1 MDWIVTI
8 ITSILGL
15 FGGGVI
21 VHLYQ
26 EWRGKRNDDQ
36 IHWRE
41 NRRDNIDEYRWLLE
55 DERATRK
62 KVEEIIE
69 SLKRDKIDLLTEN
82 IALKSK
88 REGQK

>member
-21 VHLYQ
+21 LHLYQ

-36 IHWRE
+36 SHRRE

-55 DERATRK
+55 DERASRK

>member
-21 VHLYQ
+21 LHLYQ

-36 IHWRE
+36 VHRRE
-41 NRRDNIDEYRWLLE
+41 NRKDNIDEYRWLLE
-55 DERATRK
+55 DERASRK
-62 KVEEIIE
+62 KVEDMLET
-69 SLKRDKIDLLTEN
+69 LKQDKINLLTEV

-88 REGQK
+88 KEG